1 MAQLLYFA
9 RQTEDEEQ
17 RSIAEKHAYA
27 MLEYAERNQCRR
39 KALLSYFGEDFEEP
53 NCGGCDVCTGEIQ
66 EEDYTIEA
74 QKALSAMVRSG
85 CRFGRVLIMDILMG
99 ADNRRIRETGFQHL
113 PTYGVG
119 KDRTRRFWKYLID
132 ALTRQ
137 GLAAIEGEEY
147 PYLRVTETG
156 WETLRGAPFRA
167 LRIVETRARRN
178 RAERDG
184 ASQDMDVDDTL
195 FQLLRAERRR
205 LAEAAQVPP
214 YVVFHD
220 RALREMAAGKPA
232 SREAML
238 GIAGVGERKLAQYGD
253 AFLAVIAR
261 YISEN

>member
-1 MAQLLYFA
+1 
-9 RQTEDEEQ
+9 
-17 RSIAEKHAYA
+17 
-27 MLEYAERNQCRR
+27 
-39 KALLSYFGEDFEEP
+39 
-53 NCGGCDVCTGEIQ
+53 
-66 EEDYTIEA
+66 
-74 QKALSAMVRSG
+74 
-85 CRFGRVLIMDILMG
+85 MDILMG

-238 GIAGVGERKLAQYGD
+238 GIARGRGKEAGAIRRRLPCRDRSVH
-253 AFLAVIAR
+253 F
-261 YISEN
+261 